1 VIGAGWAGPGAL
13 LEVDGGGSAPPTKKE
28 KTMSEIDRRA
38 LLAGTAALAA
48 SSLAPA
54 LPALAAAPAALRQ
67 VPGAYRYKLGD
78 FELTA
83 VTDGIARRPLD
94 AGFVRN
100 AKIEDV
106 KHALDEAFL
115 STDTLGIPFT
125 ALVVNT
131 GNRMV
136 LIDAG
141 NGGMASPTA
150 GQLAE
155 NMTAAGIEPA
165 AIDSV
170 VVSHFHGDHING
182 IRAKSGELVFPN
194 AEILVPEG
202 EWAFWMDEGQASRA
216 PEAMKGGFKAA
227 RRVFGPNAKQVRRFA
242 ADADVLP
249 GVTAVPAPGH
259 TPGHSAFRIASGNQ
273 AMLLLSDTTNHPAL
287 FVRNPT
293 WQAVFDMDGD
303 KAIETRRRLLDM
315 AVADRLLVQG
325 YHYPFP
331 ASGHIAK
338 DGDRYRYVPIDWN
351 PVL

>member
-1 VIGAGWAGPGAL
+1 
-13 LEVDGGGSAPPTKKE
+13 
-28 KTMSEIDRRA
+28 MFEIDRRA
-38 LLAGTAALAA
+38 LLAGSAALAA
-48 SSLAPA
+48 SGLLPPFVPPA
-54 LPALAAAPAALRQ
+54 FAAAPAARRQ

-94 AGFVRN
+94 PAFVRN

-106 KHALDEAFL
+106 KRALEEAFL
-115 STDTLGIPFT
+115 PTDVLGIPFT
-125 ALVVNT
+125 ALLVNT

-141 NGGMASPTA
+141 NGGMGSGTA
-150 GQLAE
+150 GLLAE
-155 NMTAAGIEPA
+155 NMTAAGIEA
-165 AIDSV
+165 AAVDSV
-170 VVSHFHGDHING
+170 VISHFHGDHING
-182 IRAKSGELVFPN
+182 VRAKSGELLFPN
-194 AEILVPEG
+194 AEVLVPEG

-216 PEAMKGGFKAA
+216 PEHLKGNFKGA
-227 RRVFGPNAKQVRRFA
+227 RRVFGPIAKEVRRFGA
-242 ADADVLP
+242 EAEIQP
-249 GVTAVPAPGH
+249 GIKAVPAAGH
-259 TPGHSAFRIASGNQ
+259 TPGHTAFRISSAGQ
-273 AMLLLSDTTNHPAL
+273 EMLLLSDTTNHPAL

-293 WQAVFDMDGD
+293 WQAAFDMDGD
-303 KAIETRRRLLDM
+303 KAAETRRRLLDM

-325 YHYPFP
+325 YHFPFP